1 MNGGE
6 ECRTDKKNDKK
17 AIFLEK
23 INERQNEA
31 KVVRKVVSSIV
42 LTVIIMAGLILG
54 GGYFYIKSA
63 LKPVDPESKE
73 EKIVRNTHRI
83 WNF

>member
-6 ECRTDKKNDKK
+6 ECRTIKKNDKK

-23 INERQNEA
+23 LNERQNEA
-31 KVVRKVVSSIV
+31 KVVRKVVSIIV

-63 LKPVDPESKE
+63 LQPVDSESKE
-73 EKIVRNTHRI
+73 EKIVQI
-83 WNF
+83 PIGSGMF